1 MGTNSFYCSK
11 CKKNTLHIEI
21 SAEEYLALKV
31 VSGKQLLAERLL
43 SKLGAY
49 KLINTL
55 QGHNYWKCS
64 KCLSPTERDLAG
76 KDVWNK

>member
-21 SAEEYLALKV
+21 SAEEYLALKG

-43 SKLGAY
+43 SKLGVT
-49 KLINTL
+49 I
-55 QGHNYWKCS
+55 Q
-64 KCLSPTERDLAG
+64 R
-76 KDVWNK
+76 

>member
-21 SAEEYLALKV
+21 SAEEYLALKG
-31 VSGKQLLAERLL
+31 VSGKQLSAEWLL

-55 QGHNYWKCS
+55 QGHN
-64 KCLSPTERDLAG
+64 
-76 KDVWNK
+76 